1 MPTIPECIDMNCSY
15 CFGRGCDQCETLPIA
30 DIPIKARVS
39 SDTVFVGADSYGYKM
54 SSIQA
59 YLLLMVSGGE
69 VSKTVTA
76 PYTVLES
83 DKLLRVTGTG
93 NVTIPAN
100 REIKLT
106 VYAVDGLDF
115 VDENSNPLVIENKPS
130 NLAAGDV
137 LTLYWDKTLS
147 GYFAA

>member
-1 MPTIPECIDMNCSY
+1 M
-15 CFGRGCDQCETLPIA
+15 L
-30 DIPIKARVS
+30 RVS
-39 SDTVFVGADSYGYKM
+39 
-54 SSIQA
+54 
-59 YLLLMVSGGE
+59 
-69 VSKTVTA
+69 
-76 PYTVLES
+76 
-83 DKLLRVTGTG
+83 GTG
-93 NVTIPAN
+93 NVTIPAS

-137 LTLYWDKTLS
+137 LTLYWDETLS